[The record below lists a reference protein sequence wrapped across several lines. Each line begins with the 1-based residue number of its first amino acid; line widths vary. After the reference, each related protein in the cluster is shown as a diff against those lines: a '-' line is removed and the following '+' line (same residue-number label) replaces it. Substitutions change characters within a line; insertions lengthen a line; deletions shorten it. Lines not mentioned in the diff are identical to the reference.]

1 MWKEDC
7 RWNPTWNKLETFSL
21 KKKTV
26 DYRIWTRAQLG
37 YQYHT
42 MISLLLENCFSNI
55 YCIIFLAHTI
65 VLTIQRFKMFLRRLW
80 EPRVSFDT
88 HCCYASGYLNMC
100 PAWLPL
106 DTAKLTPPP
115 INPRLFLTYKDLR
128 LPRHLS
134 GLLRPLS
141 TNKIASADKTN
152 VLQLRPLSILL
163 LINVSL
169 QNNNDSLSEHMFSL
183 IVYCIVDANSLV
195 RKRNK

>member
-1 MWKEDC
+1 M
-7 RWNPTWNKLETFSL
+7 
-21 KKKTV
+21 
-26 DYRIWTRAQLG
+26 
-37 YQYHT
+37 
-42 MISLLLENCFSNI
+42 
-55 YCIIFLAHTI
+55 
-65 VLTIQRFKMFLRRLW
+65 
-80 EPRVSFDT
+80 SFDT
-88 HCCYASGYLNMC
+88 HCCYASGYLNTC

-115 INPRLFLTYKDLR
+115 IHPRLFLTYKDLR

-169 QNNNDSLSEHMFSL
+169 QNNNDSLSKHMFSL

-195 RKRNK
+195 RKRNKQNDKCVTITVKIGI